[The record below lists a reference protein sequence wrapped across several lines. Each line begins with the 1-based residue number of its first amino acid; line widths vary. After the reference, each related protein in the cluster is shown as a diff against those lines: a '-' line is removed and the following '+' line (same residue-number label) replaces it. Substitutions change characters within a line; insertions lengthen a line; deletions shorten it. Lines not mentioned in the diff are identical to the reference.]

1 MKKLIPLLI
10 LFAACSKKE
19 VRVPQQV
26 FTLSVDSVLNQK
38 GTNSL
43 PIDNNGYYHFKMPLG
58 DTIGQIPTRITG
70 KILLN
75 GSEPLPPQQIDWES
89 NLYWILQPG
98 DTIANITK
106 SYINYYTGQ
115 YTIVKLPPL
124 VNNQKQLV
132 PTINPVSISGKNG
145 EINIMIAPIQE
156 MRGDT
161 MIIKTTHSISNKI
174 IYTKIV
180 LQ

>member
-1 MKKLIPLLI
+1 MKKLIPILI
-10 LFAACSKKE
+10 LFVACSKKDIS
-19 VRVPQQV
+19 VPTQK
-26 FTLSVDSVLNQK
+26 FTLSIDSVLNQK

-43 PIDNNGYYHFKMPLG
+43 PKDVNGYYHLKMPAG

-70 KILLN
+70 RILMN
-75 GSEPLPPQQIDWES
+75 ESEPTPPQQIDWES
-89 NLYWILQPG
+89 NLYWVLQPG

-106 SYINYYTGQ
+106 TYINYFTGQ

-124 VNNQKQLV
+124 INTSKQLV
-132 PTINPVSISGKNG
+132 PTINTTSISGNKG
-145 EINIMIAPIQE
+145 EINIMIAPIQQ

-161 MIIKTTHSISNKI
+161 MIVKATHSLSNQI

-180 LQ
+180 LE